1 MAVVARDL
9 GKTVAGPDGALTIL
23 EGIDLRLN
31 TGHSLAIVGRSG
43 SGKTTLLSLIAGL
56 DRPSTGEV
64 WLAGHA
70 LNELDEEQRAALRRR
85 LLGFVFQSFQLIAS
99 LDAAENVRLAAELAD
114 LDDPEARS
122 AEALAL
128 VGLERRRH
136 HLPGQLS
143 GGEQQRVA
151 LARAFVH
158 RPPILFAD
166 EPTGNLDGENAMRVT
181 ELLFDLQQ
189 RFGTTLV
196 LVTHDLNLAA
206 RCDHRL
212 VLSDGRIASTDSSPV
227 ETAA

>member
-1 MAVVARDL
+1 MAVVARSL
-9 GKTVAGPDGALTIL
+9 GKTVTGPDGALTIL
-23 EGIDLRLN
+23 DGIDLQLN
-31 TGHSLAIVGRSG
+31 AGQSLAIVGRSG

-70 LNELDEEQRAALRRR
+70 LNDLDEEQRAGLRRR

-114 LDDPEARS
+114 LADPEASSR
-122 AEALAL
+122 EALAL
-128 VGLERRRH
+128 VGLAQRQH
-136 HLPGQLS
+136 HLPSQLS

-166 EPTGNLDGENAMRVT
+166 EPTGNLDGENAARVT

-196 LVTHDLNLAA
+196 LVTHDLGLAA

-212 VLSDGRIASTDSSPV
+212 MLSDGRMTSS
-227 ETAA
+227 TAATGTAA